1 MPTYV
6 EITSQ
11 VPPGFLTGATI
22 EEIEANPIEDL
33 TGVYIKVAEDDD
45 TITVAQAET
54 TSGLLL
60 GQIILPKAGVTVQ
73 EVSLVPVEG

>member
-6 EITSQ
+6 EVTSQ

-33 TGVYIKVAEDDD
+33 VGVYVKVAEDDD
-45 TITVAQAET
+45 TLTVAQAVT
-54 TSGLLL
+54 TSGLHL
-60 GQIILPKAGVTVQ
+60 GQIVLLKAGVTFS
-73 EVSLVPVEG
+73 EVSIVPIV